1 MNKKEAI
8 LKVYNCIKKETAKK
22 AISIELKKQKTQ
34 LIDSK
39 VGGTPYLPVGAEIP
53 VDDDGRQLTLLAQ
66 INCGELVGMKDYPQK
81 GLLQFFIL
89 MDDCYGLDFDNQN
102 KQNTFRVVYHDSID
116 DNVKEEDILKIYNPY
131 IEDEDYMP
139 FEDEFKMVFTTYEEG
154 ITSEDFNFDDILE
167 EINDEISG
175 CGNKI
180 GGYPYFAQSD
190 PREYDGLDVYD
201 TLLLQIDSM
210 DDYENGYIMWGDCG
224 VCNFFINKD
233 KLKNLDFSD
242 VLYNWD
248 CY

>member
-66 INCGELVGMKDYPQK
+66 INCEELVGMEDYPQK

-116 DNVKEEDILKIYNPY
+116 DNEGEE
-131 IEDEDYMP
+131 
-139 FEDEFKMVFTTYEEG
+139 
-154 ITSEDFNFDDILE
+154 SFDDILE